1 MAKGNPFMG
10 TARGKLADMVLYR
23 RGGEQI
29 SRVRIRRIANPRT
42 EAQLTNR
49 VVVSTLSKRYAV
61 LRPICDHAF
70 QGFSTPARNMAE
82 FMKQNSSMIQSDI
95 QAARDASTAWAE
107 TLFNFNGRN
116 DFDALSGKT
125 IVSKGSLP
133 EVGTF
138 TATKTIEG
146 ETFAAIGFR
155 NTGGIGTTPTY
166 GEMAA
171 ALGAQFGD
179 QITLVMVV
187 GYTPTATMR
196 DIAVAR
202 FILAPSEGGA
212 DTPFWSNGAINLPNL
227 KNKMENVTI
236 SYSNDEGLIV
246 AFHGLGT
253 DNAVSHTA
261 IMSRYEAGQWMRS
274 ISYLTERG
282 SFEDKTMR
290 LAIDSWDES
299 IDSSR
304 YLNKGQL

>member
-95 QAARDASTAWAE
+95 QAARDTSTAWAE
-107 TLFNFNGRN
+107 TLFNFNGKN
-116 DFDALSGKT
+116 DFDAISGKT

-133 EVGTF
+133 TIPAY
-138 TATKTIEG
+138 TDTKVIG
-146 ETFAAIGFR
+146 EETLAAIGVGQ
-155 NTGGIGTTPTY
+155 TAGLGTAPTY
-166 GEMAA
+166 GDIAR

-187 GYTPTATMR
+187 GKTSTATMR

-202 FILAPSEGGA
+202 FILAPSEGGET
-212 DTPFWSNGAINLPNL
+212 TPFMSNGAINLPNL
-227 KNKMENVTI
+227 KNKTDNVTI
-236 SYSNDEGLIV
+236 SYSDSDGLVV
-246 AFHGLGT
+246 AFNNVGEAE
-253 DNAVSHTA
+253 AVSHTV

-282 SFEDKTMR
+282 SYEEKTMR

-299 IDSSR
+299 IDSSM